1 MAGQP
6 PARILEGGM
15 VLWLS
20 TFLTPMVA
28 FAQTPAPAPAPA
40 PAPLEA
46 AAATPD
52 AEAAAPSESSASAEA
67 PVAPATPEPS
77 LDALLQRMAALES
90 EVQSL
95 RAQVPLPAVD
105 LTVPTKA
112 DKLKPIASPRPGLSL
127 GDPKGFHLDISGYFR
142 TRGYV
147 FGAKLSE
154 GAGVTG
160 GLYANQD
167 TSGRYMTMR
176 LRTGFKF
183 AWKDTASLN
192 VHVQALD
199 NVVWGDNAGISS
211 VALFGEQPSTT
222 RIDGLEAPPIEIFR
236 AWTEVKTPVGIV
248 RVGRQSSHWGLGLLA
263 NHGDGFDDDFGENH
277 YGNQFDRFLF
287 GTNPVKIIQTFTKR
301 NETKEIPLTLAIA
314 VDRLVED
321 PLQQFYG
328 VKCSPGITQ
337 ADDPDRYNA
346 ACDRNADGVT
356 DLDHDYIEDRLAS
369 DRTDDWWVDQKDDV
383 WEMVYALIYR
393 GQGINLF
400 GRKGDLT
407 AGSYV
412 IHRLQQ
418 ETDSNVAVVDFY
430 LDGQVSGFGVQFE
443 GVGIL
448 GNTRALK
455 LPDSTQED
463 PLAKKASIYGYAAR
477 LYYGQPQWKVLLESG
492 LATGDNQVNDA
503 AFTGRSLHPDY
514 NVGLLIYEEVLARV
528 TNAFWGGPA
537 PGLRSKGGVY
547 DSHYLF
553 PRVYAYPVRNMEIIA
568 GALFAFPDRADGAII
583 RCTTKDQAQ
592 DGCAFADA
600 TKSMLG
606 QELDFALKYRLE
618 NHFLLSLETAYAH
631 VTDRVALAAGGLKTN
646 EKGFGNYWTFQSRMA
661 FEF

>member
-1 MAGQP
+1 MA
-6 PARILEGGM
+6 
-15 VLWLS
+15 LWLA
-20 TFLTPMVA
+20 TFLMPTLA
-28 FAQTPAPAPAPA
+28 FADAPAPAPA
-40 PAPLEA
+40 PVAVPVLTQAPEQAPAAAQDAPAPLSEPSGA
-46 AAATPD
+46 SVD
-52 AEAAAPSESSASAEA
+52 QAAPPSSAD
-67 PVAPATPEPS
+67 
-77 LDALLQRMAALES
+77 LDALMRRLAALES

-95 RAQVPLPAVD
+95 RGQVPLPVVT
-105 LTVPTKA
+105 LEMPTKA
-112 DKLKPIASPRPGLSL
+112 EKLKPIASPRTGLSL

-147 FGAKLSE
+147 FGAKLSD

-160 GLYANQD
+160 GLYGNQD

-183 AWKDTASLN
+183 DLKDTASLN

-199 NVVWGDNAGISS
+199 NVVWGDNGGISS

-222 RIDGLEAPPIEIFR
+222 RIDGLEAPPIEVFR

-287 GTNPVKIIQTFTKR
+287 GTNPVKIVQTFTKK

-321 PLQQFYG
+321 PLQQYYG
-328 VKCSPGITQ
+328 VKCSPGIVQ
-337 ADDPDRYNA
+337 ADDPDRYNP

-356 DLDHDYIEDRLAS
+356 DLEHDYIEDRLAA
-369 DRTDDWWVDQKDDV
+369 DRTGDWWADQNDDV

-400 GRKGDLT
+400 GQKGDLT

-430 LDGQVSGFGVQFE
+430 LDGQVSGFGLQFE

-455 LPDSTQED
+455 LPDSTQAD

-477 LYYGQPQWKVLLESG
+477 VFYGQPHWKVLFESG

-503 AFTGRSLHPDY
+503 SFTGRSLHPDY
-514 NVGLLIYEEVLARV
+514 NVGLLIYEEVLSRV
-528 TNAFWGGPA
+528 TDAFWGGPA

-547 DSHYLF
+547 DSHYVF
-553 PRVYAYPVRNMEIIA
+553 PRVYAYPVRNMEVIA
-568 GALFAFPDRADGAII
+568 GALLAFPDRADGAIL
-583 RCTTKDQAQ
+583 RCTAKDQAV

-606 QELDFALKYRLE
+606 QEFDFALKYRLE